1 MFQKFRGIIGLAG
14 ILLKRDRLRTSLA
27 IVGVVLA
34 VLSATLLASVGL
46 GVVET
51 GQQKFD
57 NAGRDLW
64 ITGGPTSIQPGT
76 IGGFEPGIVD
86 AHTLAEDL
94 GNRSTI
100 RTAAPMLFQTVYLGP
115 TNESLDSIVAVG
127 LPSSGGVGIQSGTGF
142 SSDREYYANGAY
154 NGTPS
159 RELVI
164 STQLTDELGVT
175 IEDRLHVGGTVTGAK
190 QTQYEIVGMTST
202 FSQFLGTP
210 TVVMPLAELQTMTG
224 NMRTDRATV
233 VTIDVV
239 ESANMSHV
247 ESELETAYPQYTIQ
261 TNQEQLQSV
270 LASRILI
277 IAGGVTLVV
286 IAVLAGLALTANLLA
301 LFVVQQREVLAALQA
316 IGIPRRRL
324 IMLVMTQGLL
334 IGAIGGGIGVA
345 MTPVAG
351 AGVNWV
357 ASTITGFS
365 GLVQTPRTV
374 LIGGSVLAT
383 IVGFV
388 SAAVAGRQV
397 AQIEPLDA
405 LE

>member
-1 MFQKFRGIIGLAG
+1 MFQKLRGIIGLAG
-14 ILLKRDRLRTSLA
+14 ILLKRDRLRTGLA

-51 GQQKFD
+51 GQQTFD

-76 IGGFEPGIVD
+76 IGGFESGIVD
-86 AHTLAEDL
+86 AHTLAEDI

-100 RTAAPMLFQTVYLGP
+100 RTAAPMLFQTVYAGT

-142 SSDREYYANGAY
+142 RSDREYYANGAY

-159 RELVI
+159 RELVL
-164 STQLTDELGVT
+164 STQLTDRFGVE
-175 IEDRLHVGGTVTGAK
+175 IGDRLHVGGTVVGAR
-190 QTQYEIVGMTST
+190 QTQYEIVGTTSS

-210 TVVMPLAELQTMTG
+210 TMVMPLAELQTMTG
-224 NMRTDRATV
+224 NMRTDRATLI
-233 VTIDVV
+233 TIDVA
-239 ESANMSHV
+239 ESANTSQV
-247 ESELETAYPQYTIQ
+247 ESELAAAYPQYTIQ

-277 IAGGVTLVV
+277 IAGGVALVV

-316 IGIPRRRL
+316 IGIPRQRL
-324 IMLVMTQGLL
+324 IMLVVTQGLL
-334 IGAIGGGIGVA
+334 IGATGGAIGVA
-345 MTPVAG
+345 VTPIAG
-351 AGVNWV
+351 SGVNWV

-365 GLVQTPRTV
+365 GLVQTPSIV
-374 LIGGSVLAT
+374 LVWGSVLAAV
-383 IVGFV
+383 VGVV

-397 AQIEPLDA
+397 ARIEPLDA